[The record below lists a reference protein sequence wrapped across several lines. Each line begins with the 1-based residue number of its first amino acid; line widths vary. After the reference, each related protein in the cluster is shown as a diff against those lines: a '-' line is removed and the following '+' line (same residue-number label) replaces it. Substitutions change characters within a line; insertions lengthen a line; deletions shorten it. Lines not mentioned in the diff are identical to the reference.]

1 MSNVDITERVDLTV
15 GVVQTFCDYIEND
28 MSLEDVVCYLDDLQ
42 QNIGDMYDMYS
53 DQLPYDTDED
63 DEDIDIPGQMR
74 LDDIYPG
81 AENILHTTQQHDA
94 AVRTVV
100 DKPTSKQVVETIEE
114 RNKRLRAEFR
124 AKLKT
129 K

>member
-1 MSNVDITERVDLTV
+1 MSNVDITERVDLTI
-15 GVVQTFCDYIEND
+15 GVIQTFCDYIEND
-28 MSLEDVVCYLDDLQ
+28 MSIEDVVCYLDDLQ

-53 DQLPYDTDED
+53 DQLPHDFDED
-63 DEDIDIPGQMR
+63 DEDMDIPGQMR

-81 AENILHTTQQHDA
+81 AEDIMHITQQHDA

-100 DKPTSKQVVETIEE
+100 DKPTSKQMTETIEE

>member
-15 GVVQTFCDYIEND
+15 GVIQTFCDYIEND
-28 MSLEDVVCYLDDLQ
+28 MSIEDVVCYLDDLQ

-53 DQLPYDTDED
+53 DQLPHDFDED
-63 DEDIDIPGQMR
+63 DEDMDIPGQMK

-81 AENILHTTQQHDA
+81 AEDILHITQKHDA

-100 DKPTSKQVVETIEE
+100 DKPTSKQMVETIEE

>member
-1 MSNVDITERVDLTV
+1 MSNVDITERVDLTI

-28 MSLEDVVCYLDDLQ
+28 MSIEDVVCYLDDLQ
-42 QNIGDMYDMYS
+42 QSIGDMYDMYS
-53 DQLPYDTDED
+53 DQLPYDPDED
-63 DEDIDIPGQMR
+63 DEDMDIPGQMK

-81 AENILHTTQQHDA
+81 VEDILHTTQQHDT

-100 DKPTSKQVVETIEE
+100 DKPTSKQVTETIEE

>member
-15 GVVQTFCDYIEND
+15 GVIQTFCDYIEND
-28 MSLEDVVCYLDDLQ
+28 MSIEDVVCYLDDLQ

-53 DQLPYDTDED
+53 DQLPYDFDED
-63 DEDIDIPGQMR
+63 DEDMDIPGQMK

-81 AENILHTTQQHDA
+81 AEDILHITQKHDA

-100 DKPTSKQVVETIEE
+100 DKPTSKQMVETIEE

>member
-1 MSNVDITERVDLTV
+1 MSNVDITERVDLTI

-28 MSLEDVVCYLDDLQ
+28 MSIEDVVCYLDDLQ

-53 DQLPYDTDED
+53 DQLPHDFDED
-63 DEDIDIPGQMR
+63 DEDMNIPGQMK

-81 AENILHTTQQHDA
+81 AEDILHITQQHDT

-100 DKPTSKQVVETIEE
+100 DKPTSKQMVETIEE

>member
-1 MSNVDITERVDLTV
+1 MSNVDITERVDLTI

-28 MSLEDVVCYLDDLQ
+28 MSIKDVVCYLDDLQ
-42 QNIGDMYDMYS
+42 QNIGDMFDMYS
-53 DQLPYDTDED
+53 DQLPYDPDED
-63 DEDIDIPGQMR
+63 DKDVDIPGQMK

-81 AENILHTTQQHDA
+81 AKDILHITQQHDA
-94 AVRTVV
+94 AVQTVV

>member
-53 DQLPYDTDED
+53 DQLPYDPDED
-63 DEDIDIPGQMR
+63 DEDMDIPGQMK

-81 AENILHTTQQHDA
+81 AEDILHTTQQHDA
-94 AVRTVV
+94 AC
-100 DKPTSKQVVETIEE
+100 
-114 RNKRLRAEFR
+114 FF
-124 AKLKT
+124 
-129 K
+129 

>member
-1 MSNVDITERVDLTV
+1 MSNVDITERVDLTI

-53 DQLPYDTDED
+53 DQLPHDFDED
-63 DEDIDIPGQMR
+63 DEDMDIPGQMK

-81 AENILHTTQQHDA
+81 AEDILHITQQHDT

-100 DKPTSKQVVETIEE
+100 DKPTSKQVTETIEE
-114 RNKRLRAEFR
+114 HNKRLRAEFR

>member
-1 MSNVDITERVDLTV
+1 MSNVDITERVDLTI

-28 MSLEDVVCYLDDLQ
+28 MSIEDVVCYLDDLQ

-53 DQLPYDTDED
+53 DQLPYDPDED
-63 DEDIDIPGQMR
+63 DEDMDIPGQMK

-81 AENILHTTQQHDA
+81 AEDILHIPQQHDA
-94 AVRTVV
+94 AVQTVV
-100 DKPTSKQVVETIEE
+100 NKPTSKQVVETIEE

>member
-1 MSNVDITERVDLTV
+1 MSNVDITERVDLTI

-28 MSLEDVVCYLDDLQ
+28 MSIEDVVCYLDDLQ

-53 DQLPYDTDED
+53 DQLPYDPDED
-63 DEDIDIPGQMR
+63 DEDMDIPGQMK
-74 LDDIYPG
+74 LDDIYSG
-81 AENILHTTQQHDA
+81 AEDILHTTQQHDA

-100 DKPTSKQVVETIEE
+100 DKPTSKQVTETIEE

>member
-1 MSNVDITERVDLTV
+1 MSNVDITERVDLTI

-28 MSLEDVVCYLDDLQ
+28 MSIEDVVCYLDDLQ

-53 DQLPYDTDED
+53 DQLPHDFDED
-63 DEDIDIPGQMR
+63 DEDMDIPGQMK

-81 AENILHTTQQHDA
+81 AEDILHITQKHDA

-100 DKPTSKQVVETIEE
+100 DKPTSKQMVETIEE

>member
-1 MSNVDITERVDLTV
+1 MSNVDITERVDLTI

-28 MSLEDVVCYLDDLQ
+28 MSIEDVVCYLDDLQ

-53 DQLPYDTDED
+53 DQLPYDPDED
-63 DEDIDIPGQMR
+63 DEDMDIPGQMK

-81 AENILHTTQQHDA
+81 T
-94 AVRTVV
+94 AVQAVV
-100 DKPTSKQVVETIEE
+100 DKPASKQVVETIEE

>member
-1 MSNVDITERVDLTV
+1 MSNVDITERVDLTI

-28 MSLEDVVCYLDDLQ
+28 MSIEDVVCYLDDLQ
-42 QNIGDMYDMYS
+42 QSIGDMYDMYS
-53 DQLPYDTDED
+53 DQLPHDFDED
-63 DEDIDIPGQMR
+63 DEDMDIPGQMK

-81 AENILHTTQQHDA
+81 AEDILHITQKHDA

-100 DKPTSKQVVETIEE
+100 DKPTSKQMVETIEE

>member
-1 MSNVDITERVDLTV
+1 MSNVDITERVDLTI

-28 MSLEDVVCYLDDLQ
+28 MSIENVICYLDDLQ

-53 DQLPYDTDED
+53 DQLPHDFDED
-63 DEDIDIPGQMR
+63 DEDMDIPGQMK

-81 AENILHTTQQHDA
+81 AEDILHITQKHDA

-100 DKPTSKQVVETIEE
+100 DKPTSKQMVETIEE

>member
-1 MSNVDITERVDLTV
+1 MSNVDITERVDLTI

-63 DEDIDIPGQMR
+63 DEDMDIPGQMK

-81 AENILHTTQQHDA
+81 AEDILHITQQHDA

>member
-1 MSNVDITERVDLTV
+1 MRNVDIADRVDLTMMV
-15 GVVQTFCDYIEND
+15 IQAFCDYIEND
-28 MSLEDVVCYLDDLQ
+28 MSVEDVVNYLDDLQ

-53 DQLPYDTDED
+53 DQLPNED
-63 DEDIDIPGQMR
+63 DEDVDIPGQME

-81 AENILHTTQQHDA
+81 AKDIMGIVQQHDT
-94 AVRTVV
+94 AVQAVV
-100 DKPTSKQVVETIEE
+100 GKPTSKQVVETIEE

>member
-53 DQLPYDTDED
+53 DQLPQDFDED
-63 DEDIDIPGQMR
+63 DEDMNIPGQMK

-81 AENILHTTQQHDA
+81 AEDILHITQQHDA
-94 AVRTVV
+94 AIRTVV

>member
-1 MSNVDITERVDLTV
+1 MSNVDITERVDLTI

-53 DQLPYDTDED
+53 DQLPHDLDED
-63 DEDIDIPGQMR
+63 DEDMDIPGQMK

-81 AENILHTTQQHDA
+81 AEDILQITQQHDA
-94 AVRTVV
+94 AVRTVI

>member
-28 MSLEDVVCYLDDLQ
+28 MSIEDVVCYLDDLQ

-53 DQLPYDTDED
+53 DQLPHDFDED
-63 DEDIDIPGQMR
+63 DEDMNIPGQMK

-81 AENILHTTQQHDA
+81 AEDILHITQQHDA
-94 AVRTVV
+94 AIRTVV

>member
-1 MSNVDITERVDLTV
+1 MSNVDITERVDLTI

-28 MSLEDVVCYLDDLQ
+28 MSIEDVVCYLDDLQ

-53 DQLPYDTDED
+53 DQLPHDFDED
-63 DEDIDIPGQMR
+63 DEDMDIPGQMK

-81 AENILHTTQQHDA
+81 AEDILHITQQHDA

>member
-1 MSNVDITERVDLTV
+1 MRNVDIADRVDLTMMV
-15 GVVQTFCDYIEND
+15 IQAFCDYIEND
-28 MSLEDVVCYLDDLQ
+28 MSVEDVVNYLDDLQ

-53 DQLPYDTDED
+53 DQLPNED
-63 DEDIDIPGQMR
+63 DEDVDIPGQME

-81 AENILHTTQQHDA
+81 AEDIMGIVQQHDT
-94 AVRTVV
+94 AVQAVV
-100 DKPTSKQVVETIEE
+100 GKPTSKQVVETIEE

>member
-15 GVVQTFCDYIEND
+15 GIVQTFCDYIEND
-28 MSLEDVVCYLDDLQ
+28 MSIEDVVCYLDDLQ

-63 DEDIDIPGQMR
+63 DEDVNIPGQMR

-81 AENILHTTQQHDA
+81 AEDILHITQQHDA
-94 AVRTVV
+94 AVQTVIN
-100 DKPTSKQVVETIEE
+100 KPTSKQVTETIEE

>member
-28 MSLEDVVCYLDDLQ
+28 MSIEDVVCYLDDLQ

-53 DQLPYDTDED
+53 DQLPHDPDED
-63 DEDIDIPGQMR
+63 DEDMDIPGQMK

-81 AENILHTTQQHDA
+81 AEDILHTTQQHDA

-100 DKPTSKQVVETIEE
+100 DKPTSKQVAETIEE

>member
-28 MSLEDVVCYLDDLQ
+28 MSIKDVVCYLDDLQ
-42 QNIGDMYDMYS
+42 QNIGDMFDMYS
-53 DQLPYDTDED
+53 DQLPYDPDED
-63 DEDIDIPGQMR
+63 DKDVDIPGQMK

-81 AENILHTTQQHDA
+81 AKDILHITQQHDA
-94 AVRTVV
+94 AVQTVV

>member
-53 DQLPYDTDED
+53 DQLPHDFDED
-63 DEDIDIPGQMR
+63 DEDMDIPGQMR

-81 AENILHTTQQHDA
+81 AEDIMHITQQHDA

-100 DKPTSKQVVETIEE
+100 DKPTSKQMTETIEE

>member
-15 GVVQTFCDYIEND
+15 GVIQTFCDYIEND
-28 MSLEDVVCYLDDLQ
+28 MSIEDVVCYLDDLQ
-42 QNIGDMYDMYS
+42 QNIGDMFDMYS
-53 DQLPYDTDED
+53 DQLPYNPYED
-63 DEDIDIPGQMR
+63 DEDVDIPGQMK

-81 AENILHTTQQHDA
+81 AKGMLHITQQHDA
-94 AVRTVV
+94 AARTVV
-100 DKPTSKQVVETIEE
+100 DKPTSKQVAETIEE

>member
-53 DQLPYDTDED
+53 DQLPHDFDED
-63 DEDIDIPGQMR
+63 DEDMDIPGQMR

>member
-1 MSNVDITERVDLTV
+1 MSNVDITERVDLTI

-28 MSLEDVVCYLDDLQ
+28 MSIEDVVCYLDDLQ

-53 DQLPYDTDED
+53 DQLPHDFDED
-63 DEDIDIPGQMR
+63 DEDMDIPGQMK
-74 LDDIYPG
+74 LDDIYSG
-81 AENILHTTQQHDA
+81 AEDILHTTQQHDA

-100 DKPTSKQVVETIEE
+100 DKPTSKQVTETIEE

>member
-1 MSNVDITERVDLTV
+1 MSNVDITERVDLTI

-53 DQLPYDTDED
+53 DQLPYDLDED
-63 DEDIDIPGQMR
+63 DEDMDIPGQMK

-81 AENILHTTQQHDA
+81 AEDILHITQQHDA
-94 AVRTVV
+94 AVRTVI
-100 DKPTSKQVVETIEE
+100 DKPISKQVVETIEE

>member
-28 MSLEDVVCYLDDLQ
+28 MSIEDVVCYLDDLQ

-53 DQLPYDTDED
+53 DQLPYDSDED
-63 DEDIDIPGQMR
+63 DEDIDIPGQMK

-81 AENILHTTQQHDA
+81 AKDIMHITQQHDT
-94 AVRTVV
+94 AVQTVV
-100 DKPTSKQVVETIEE
+100 DKPTSKQVAETIEE

>member
-1 MSNVDITERVDLTV
+1 MSNVDITERVDLTI

-28 MSLEDVVCYLDDLQ
+28 MSIEDVVCYLDDLQ

-63 DEDIDIPGQMR
+63 DEDMDIPGQMK

-81 AENILHTTQQHDA
+81 AEDILHITQQHDA